1 MAYMLSIDSIWE
13 KPEDDETNIAWT
25 RSFWQDLQRH
35 SAGGRLY
42 LNFPGLGEE
51 GEALLERTFG
61 ANYPRLARIKKK
73 YDPDNLFRFNQNIVP
88 GA

>member
-1 MAYMLSIDSIWE
+1 M
-13 KPEDDETNIAWT
+13 
-25 RSFWQDLQRH
+25 
-35 SAGGRLY
+35 Y

-51 GEALLERTFG
+51 GETLLKRTFG

-88 GA
+88 GD